1 MTPIFSRIW
10 LMKMRT
16 APEREMAAVSL
27 RSACDMRRACSPGSE
42 SPMSPS
48 RPAGGSERDIER
60 QRTRRDDGDLLQ
72 RAPGA
77 QAHDGTLAE
86 LPLDLRDRQLQRLS
100 PVALRFR
107 HARLLV
113 Q

>member
-27 RSACDMRRACSPGSE
+27 RSACDMRRACSPGSK

-48 RPAGGSERDIER
+48 SSERDIER